1 MSFVFLQILE
11 YYHEAFVLILK
22 GLALF
27 FFCLPNL
34 HLLLVLKEIQKKIA
48 IQLWGG
54 WDKVKL
60 LLQHEIACNI
70 KKKDYA
76 YSNSQKKN
84 VSDPHHFY
92 SVLKD
97 LMGSLTN
104 ECHKKLIMITDSCGQ
119 LQNATICHLA
129 GAKNKMQL

>member
-70 KKKDYA
+70 QRKI
-76 YSNSQKKN
+76 
-84 VSDPHHFY
+84 
-92 SVLKD
+92 
-97 LMGSLTN
+97 MLTQILRR
-104 ECHKKLIMITDSCGQ
+104 KMFLIH
-119 LQNATICHLA
+119 TIF
-129 GAKNKMQL
+129 MVFWRI